1 MGDGGAQCCFS
12 RWQRL
17 FTGCIFFLCRLLP
30 FLGLR
35 AWLEHLWIGS
45 YKFASISCAPQ
56 HPQTPI
62 ALPVPPTVQW
72 ELGAINT
79 EKRGQGWVSSSDV
92 LPGFSLEPG
101 MEDRLCSCWPREAEF
116 LLAFQ
121 RRKKVTLQTSDQSRC
136 VLILKTE
143 DLREQVDILKKK
155 RKRYGSVSGEK
166 QPSISTDR
174 KHLLKVRVNR
184 ML

>member
-1 MGDGGAQCCFS
+1 MPAS
-12 RWQRL
+12 AVPL
-17 FTGCIFFLCRLLP
+17 SI
-30 FLGLR
+30 LR
-35 AWLEHLWIGS
+35 PL
-45 YKFASISCAPQ
+45 
-56 HPQTPI
+56 
-62 ALPVPPTVQW
+62 ALPVPPTVQR

-79 EKRGQGWVSSSDV
+79 EKRGQVWVSSSDV

-143 DLREQVDILKKK
+143 DLRE
-155 RKRYGSVSGEK
+155 
-166 QPSISTDR
+166 
-174 KHLLKVRVNR
+174 
-184 ML
+184 